1 MDDWKTALFIAYK
14 SVTRGSKSMLVLM
27 IFILSL
33 SFLNMM
39 FISGVL
45 AGLWNSEVQ
54 LSINLIAADLTI
66 SPQQTP
72 TLKQFIENQNELRAQ
87 IATIPGVIAT
97 ARHYQLAG
105 SLSFDKDK
113 NGQYKS
119 VSGAIIATDPSAE
132 QKVTTF
138 DSIMIAGQSL
148 VDTDTDKIVISSAL
162 AGGYGTPSTS
172 DLGGVKVGDKVQITY
187 SNGIIRTYTVKGI
200 YNDMIGVYETFIT
213 AKEAESLLDVTND
226 ASQILVKADLGHIS
240 VTNYETRIKAM
251 APNLTVQN
259 YTDLLG
265 SVASFEQ
272 ALNLISD
279 IVSAISVMVA
289 AITIFVLIYV
299 NAINKRRQIG
309 ILKAIGIKQKIIVN
323 AYILQS
329 LFYTLCGLAIG
340 SVVVFGL
347 LGPLL
352 TAFPIPIIVGLMN
365 LTLAYTPLAIAISI
379 LCFVVA
385 GYLAGRIPA
394 RIVAKEDILKAIWG

>member
-1 MDDWKTALFIAYK
+1 
-14 SVTRGSKSMLVLM
+14 
-27 IFILSL
+27 
-33 SFLNMM
+33 
-39 FISGVL
+39 
-45 AGLWNSEVQ
+45 
-54 LSINLIAADLTI
+54 
-66 SPQQTP
+66 
-72 TLKQFIENQNELRAQ
+72 
-87 IATIPGVIAT
+87 
-97 ARHYQLAG
+97 
-105 SLSFDKDK
+105 
-113 NGQYKS
+113 
-119 VSGAIIATDPSAE
+119 
-132 QKVTTF
+132 
-138 DSIMIAGQSL
+138 

-226 ASQILVKADLGHIS
+226 ASQILVKADLDHAT
-240 VTNYETRIKAM
+240 VTNYENRIKAM

-309 ILKAIGIKQKIIVN
+309 ILTAIGIKQKIIVN

-329 LFYTLCGLAIG
+329 LFYTFCGLAIG
-340 SVVVFGL
+340 SGVVFGL

-365 LTLAYTPLAIAISI
+365 LTLAYTPLGIAISI

>member
-1 MDDWKTALFIAYK
+1 MHDWKTASFIAYR
-14 SVTRGSKSMLVLM
+14 SITRGSKSMLILM

-45 AGLWNSEVQ
+45 SGLWNSEVQ
-54 LSINLIAADLTI
+54 LSINLMAADLTI
-66 SPQQTP
+66 SPQRTP
-72 TLKQFIENQNELRAQ
+72 TLKQFIENQKELRAE
-87 IATIPGVIAT
+87 IETIPGVIAT

-119 VSGAIIATDPSAE
+119 VSGAILATDPSSEA
-132 QKVTTF
+132 KVTTF
-138 DSIMIAGQSL
+138 KDIMLSGQMLS
-148 VDTDTDKIVISSAL
+148 DIDTDKIVLSSAL
-162 AGGYGTPSTS
+162 AGGYGTPSTG
-172 DLGGVKVGDKVQITY
+172 DLGGVRVGDKVQITY
-187 SNGIIRTYTVKGI
+187 SNGIIRMYTVKGI
-200 YNDMIGVYETFIT
+200 YNDMIGIYETFIT
-213 AKEAESLLDVTND
+213 SKEAESLLDVTND
-226 ASQILVKADLGHIS
+226 ASQILVKADLSHTPILS
-240 VTNYETRIKAM
+240 YQNRVKAM

-259 YTDLLG
+259 YNDLLG

-309 ILKAIGIKQKIIVN
+309 ILKAIGIKQQIIVN
-323 AYILQS
+323 SYIIQS
-329 LFYTLCGLAIG
+329 LFYTLCGLVIG
-340 SVVVFGL
+340 SGVVFGL
-347 LGPLL
+347 LGPFLS
-352 TAFPIPIIVGLMN
+352 AFPIPLIVGLMN
-365 LTLAYTPLAIAISI
+365 LTLAYTPLGIAVSI
-379 LCFVVA
+379 LCFIVA